1 MKVCVAKPDS
11 DVLFLD
17 VETDTT
23 VEELKGLVFS
33 VTSVPVQKQTIMFQG
48 VRLREDQ
55 TLQAC
60 GVQDNDV
67 LEVLFRV
74 LAPQVEQLFQR
85 NGLTA
90 DRIEQMAADSSLFRD
105 ALEAND
111 SGRLDKLL
119 RQMKSL
125 RRQQAPPSPS
135 LQRFGSSDVE
145 EQKRI
150 EEEIR
155 RQNIDE
161 NLLYANEFTP
171 EVFAS
176 VSMLYIDCT
185 VNKVA
190 LQAFVDSGAQN
201 TILSQ
206 TCAERLGLRRLID
219 TRYHGTAVG
228 VGSGKIIG
236 RIHAANLEIRGRF
249 FNCSFTVLERMDI
262 DMLFGLDMLK
272 RHQCCIDLHKNR
284 LLLSAG
290 EVEVPFLSER
300 SISRRPGGDSLPA
313 DDEGKMQSLLRLGY
327 READILQALAQAH
340 GDVSLAEGI
349 LFNSVL
355 G

>member
-1 MKVCVAKPDS
+1 MKVCIAKPDS
-11 DVLFLD
+11 DILFFD
-17 VETDTT
+17 VQSDTT

-33 VTSVPVQKQTIMFQG
+33 LTSVPSQKQTIMFQG
-48 VRLREDQ
+48 VRLHEDK
-55 TLQAC
+55 TLLSC
-60 GVQDNDV
+60 GVQENDV

-74 LAPQVEQLFQR
+74 LSDQVEQLFQR

-90 DRIEQMAADSSLFRD
+90 DKIEQLASDSSMFRE

-111 SGRLDKLL
+111 SSRLEHIL
-119 RQMKSL
+119 RQMKSF

-135 LQRFGSSDVE
+135 LQRFGSTDVE

-150 EEEIR
+150 EEEIAR
-155 RQNIDE
+155 ANIDA

-176 VSMLYIDCT
+176 VNMLYIDCT
-185 VNKVA
+185 VNKMP
-190 LQAFVDSGAQN
+190 LQAFVDSGAQS

-206 TCAERLGLRRLID
+206 TCAERVGLKRLID
-219 TRYHGTAVG
+219 KRYHGTAVG

-236 RIHAANLEIRGRF
+236 RIHAANLEIQGRF
-249 FNCSFTVLERMDI
+249 FNCSFTVLETMDI

-284 LLLSAG
+284 LLLNAG
-290 EVEVPFLSER
+290 EVIVPFLSER
-300 SISRRPGGDSLPA
+300 SISRRPGGESLPL
-313 DDEGKMQSLLRLGY
+313 DDEAKVQSLLRLGY
-327 READILQALAQAH
+327 REVDIVQALAQAH
-340 GDVSLAEGI
+340 GDVRLAEGI
-349 LFNSVL
+349 LFSSVL